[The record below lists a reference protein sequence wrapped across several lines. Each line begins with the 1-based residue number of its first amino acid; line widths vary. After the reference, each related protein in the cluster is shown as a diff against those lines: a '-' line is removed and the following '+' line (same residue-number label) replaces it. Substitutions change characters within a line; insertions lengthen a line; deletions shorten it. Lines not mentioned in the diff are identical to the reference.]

1 MPELPTENWR
11 KALPDADTIGLG
23 AVERSL
29 AEHARLLGSYYKSL
43 AECEPKMPD
52 SLISDLVIEM
62 DERLGEA
69 AEDDREAI

>member
-1 MPELPTENWR
+1 MHELPTESLR
-11 KALPDADTIGLG
+11 QLIPEAHTIGLG

-43 AECEPKMPD
+43 AECEPKIPD
-52 SLISDLVIEM
+52 QLICDLVIEM

-69 AEDDREAI
+69 AEDGDG

>member
-11 KALPDADTIGLG
+11 EALPKADTVGLG

-43 AECEPKMPD
+43 AECEPKIPD
-52 SLISDLVIEM
+52 QLICDLVIEM

-69 AEDDREAI
+69 AEDDREAV